1 MAGVAVHRLDDR
13 LPLDDTNPRRSLG
26 RLVLSLDDLTA
37 LQELLSSFGGAVEIR
52 FNGGLVDDPADLATL
67 SDRELR
73 WLHFVAGDTAV
84 VLSGQHAFVA
94 TDDHAVAKAVLSWAE
109 RRVDKAATR
118 GPWLRSWLWC
128 WLFVCGFVF
137 FGVMACQ
144 DLVAESAGDF
154 WVDAVGAVLLAAG
167 AIALQGKDS
176 LAVIL
181 PVRMN
186 DARTLMWSR
195 RGQRQ
200 SFWMAFLGLVLAFA
214 AIVVPLVIGK

>member
-37 LQELLSSFGGAVEIR
+37 LQELLSSFGSAVEIR

-73 WLHFVAGDTAV
+73 WLHFVVDDTVV
-84 VLSGQHAFVA
+84 VLSGDRAYVA
-94 TDDHAVAKAVLSWAE
+94 AADQAVAQAVVGWAE

-118 GPWLRSWLWC
+118 GVWLRSWLLC
-128 WLFVCGFVF
+128 WVVGCVAVF
-137 FGVMACQ
+137 AAITAVQ
-144 DLVAESAGDF
+144 SLVAESAGGF
-154 WVDAVGAVLLAAG
+154 WFAAAAALILAVCAG
-167 AIALQGKDS
+167 VLQGKGS
-176 LAVIL
+176 FAVVL
-181 PVRMN
+181 PVRMT
-186 DARTLMWSR
+186 DARALMWSR

-200 SFWMAFLGLVLAFA
+200 SFWMAFLGLVLALA